1 MARVRSTEV
10 AFEFPLLIVNSKG
23 ERWTCRD
30 LNDLMRGSS
39 EHIQSGRFLE
49 LNITD
54 ASGRRWV
61 SRGFHMVGRMERWK
75 LSHILSGNSSDW
87 RLDYELRELPRVAR
101 TGVGAADGLSGV
113 PPESYETAPSSETP
127 GGNAFDTDFAFPM
140 VGFAQNHGMLCYS
153 DLSALTHA
161 SWVYLRDETLIG
173 MELIDNRMRR
183 WIVRSVE
190 PMRPPR
196 VQRWWHFG
204 PDTSVVEFDLG
215 LDEIEATTFP
225 ELKRRVLDELELD
238 DPDDQ
243 KAVRRAR
250 NLAAMFKAAYEQGT
264 GLL

>member
-1 MARVRSTEV
+1 MARVRSSEI

-23 ERWTCRD
+23 EHWTCRD
-30 LNDLMRGSS
+30 LDDLMRGSS

-61 SRGFHMVGRMERWK
+61 SSSFLKVGRMERWK
-75 LSHILSGNSSDW
+75 LSHMFSGNSSDW
-87 RLDYELRELPRVAR
+87 RLDYSLRAL
-101 TGVGAADGLSGV
+101 
-113 PPESYETAPSSETP
+113 PPE
-127 GGNAFDTDFAFPM
+127 GQAFDTDFAFPM
-140 VGFAQNHGMLCYS
+140 VGFARKDGMLCYS

-173 MELIDNRMRR
+173 MELVDSRMRR

-215 LDEIEATTFP
+215 LEEIEATTFP

-238 DPDDQ
+238 RPDDEM
-243 KAVRRAR
+243 AVRRAR